1 MSRSNPTE
9 STQHVATQWIEYNGE
24 FGSFKTYNKEH
35 VNDDGSKGAN
45 IDLGP
50 KLTFL
55 YLDTTYTVTG
65 WSDANSAGIYANEVK
80 DISNGILTVK
90 CFKGNAAPHI
100 GNWVSIKDAVKAM
113 GGKFTANVYIAYKN
127 GDSLEIGVL
136 QLKGA
141 AYAEWN
147 EFAKKKGK
155 ALYDM
160 AVTVPSHKDGKKG
173 AVKFK
178 TPMFDT
184 ITVTEKS
191 NLEAIELDKQLQEFF
206 KARITEVVIS
216 KPTAQPAAEHQ
227 AKNIPHG
234 GHDYIEGQ
242 YGYNLEYM
250 ENPNERKS
258 IMDAELEQT
267 FGEIPQTGKAGA
279 MQPNAGFDIDDPN
292 EIPF

>member
-9 STQHVATQWIEYNGE
+9 STQHVATRWIEYNGE
-24 FGSFKTYNKEH
+24 FGTFRYYDKEH
-35 VNDDGSKGAN
+35 INDDGSKGAN
-45 IDLGP
+45 IDLGS
-50 KLTFL
+50 KLVFL

-65 WSDANSAGIYANEVK
+65 WSDANSAGIYANEMK

-155 ALYDM
+155 ALIEG
-160 AVTVPSHKDGKKG
+160 AVSIASHKDGKKG
-173 AVKFK
+173 SVKFK
-178 TPMFDT
+178 TPIFDT
-184 ITVTEKS
+184 IPVSEKS
-191 NLEAIELDKQLQEFF
+191 NLAAIELDKELQGFF
-206 KARITEVVIS
+206 KAKIAEVVIS
-216 KPTAQPAAEHQ
+216 KPTVQPAAEHQ

-242 YGYNLEYM
+242 YGYSLEHM

-258 IMDAELEQT
+258 TTDAELEQT

-279 MQPNAGFDIDDPN
+279 MQPNAGFDMSQDDDL
-292 EIPF
+292 PF

>member
-1 MSRSNPTE
+1 MGRKTNQTMSRSNPTE

-90 CFKGNAAPHI
+90 CFKGNAAPYI
-100 GNWVSIKDAVKAM
+100 GNWTSIKDAVKAM
-113 GGKFTANVYIAYKN
+113 GGKFTANIYIAYKN
-127 GDSLEIGVL
+127 GDNLAIGVL

-206 KARITEVVIS
+206 KAKISEVVAAS
-216 KPTAQPAAEHQ
+216 EPAAQ
-227 AKNIPHG
+227 AAPQQLAVTGESYEASMQAQAPKVENLTAA
-234 GHDYIEGQ
+234 DMEQ
-242 YGYNLEYM
+242 MYG
-250 ENPNERKS
+250 ER
-258 IMDAELEQT
+258 E
-267 FGEIPQTGKAGA
+267 PRAGA
-279 MQPNAGFDIDDPN
+279 MQPNVGFDIDDDSAL
-292 EIPF
+292 PF

>member
-9 STQHVATQWIEYNGE
+9 STQHVATRWIEYNGE

-113 GGKFTANVYIAYKN
+113 GGKFTANIYIAYKN
-127 GDSLEIGVL
+127 GDNLAIGVL

-206 KARITEVVIS
+206 KAKISEVVVAAPAAQAAS
-216 KPTAQPAAEHQ
+216 QPLAVTGESYEASMQAQAPKVETPTAADME
-227 AKNIPHG
+227 
-234 GHDYIEGQ
+234 EM
-242 YGYNLEYM
+242 YG
-250 ENPNERKS
+250 ER
-258 IMDAELEQT
+258 E
-267 FGEIPQTGKAGA
+267 PRAGA
-279 MQPNAGFDIDDPN
+279 MQPNTGFDIDDDSAL
-292 EIPF
+292 PF

>member
-1 MSRSNPTE
+1 MGRKTNQTMSRSNPTE
-9 STQHVATQWIEYNGE
+9 STQHVATRWIEYNGE

-35 VNDDGSKGAN
+35 INDDGSKGAN

-100 GNWVSIKDAVKAM
+100 GNWASIKDAVKAM

-155 ALYDM
+155 ALIEG
-160 AVTVPSHKDGKKG
+160 AVSIASHKDGKKG
-173 AVKFK
+173 SVKFK
-178 TPMFDT
+178 TPIFDT
-184 ITVTEKS
+184 IPVSEKS
-191 NLEAIELDKQLQEFF
+191 NLAAIELDKELQGFF
-206 KARITEVVIS
+206 KAKIAEVVVAAAQAAPQQIAVTGES
-216 KPTAQPAAEHQ
+216 YEASMQAQAPKVEAPTAADMEQM
-227 AKNIPHG
+227 
-234 GHDYIEGQ
+234 
-242 YGYNLEYM
+242 YG
-250 ENPNERKS
+250 ER
-258 IMDAELEQT
+258 E
-267 FGEIPQTGKAGA
+267 PKAGA
-279 MQPNAGFDIDDPN
+279 MQPDTGFDMSQDDGL
-292 EIPF
+292 PF

>member
-9 STQHVATQWIEYNGE
+9 STQHVAARWIEYNGE

-113 GGKFTANVYIAYKN
+113 GGKFTANIYIAYKN
-127 GDSLEIGVL
+127 GDNLAIGVL

-206 KARITEVVIS
+206 KAKISEVVVAAPAAQAAS
-216 KPTAQPAAEHQ
+216 QPLAVTGESYEASMQAQAPKVETPTAADME
-227 AKNIPHG
+227 
-234 GHDYIEGQ
+234 EM
-242 YGYNLEYM
+242 YG
-250 ENPNERKS
+250 ER
-258 IMDAELEQT
+258 E
-267 FGEIPQTGKAGA
+267 PRAGA
-279 MQPNAGFDIDDPN
+279 MQPNTGFDIDDDSAL
-292 EIPF
+292 PF